1 MFKLT
6 VVEIQDIDLGEMKE
20 SLYMRV
26 FDYLSAANEMPYG
39 IQKARTGDP
48 RQFVFDYLSDQLKK
62 A

>member
-6 VVEIQDIDLGEMKE
+6 KSEIKDIDSGEMRE
-20 SLYMRV
+20 NLYMRA